1 MMADILLWLIAA
13 LGAVG
18 GIMLGR
24 LWGRA
29 EGKRVGKREGE
40 RDAMVDKIERT
51 ERGRVAVRDGRGAGD
66 PADRLHNNDAHW

>member
-18 GIMLGR
+18 GIVLGR

-29 EGKRVGKREGE
+29 EGERVGKREGE

-51 ERGRVAVRDGRGAGD
+51 ERGRVAVRDGRGDGD
-66 PADRLHNNDAHW
+66 PTDRLHNNDARW

>member
-1 MMADILLWLIAA
+1 MADILLWLVAA
-13 LGAVG
+13 LGAAG
-18 GIMLGR
+18 GVVLGR

-29 EGKRVGKREGE
+29 ERKRVGKLEGE

-66 PADRLHNNDAHW
+66 PAHRLHNNDAYW

>member
-1 MMADILLWLIAA
+1 MADILIWLIAA

-18 GIMLGR
+18 GVVLGR

-29 EGKRVGKREGE
+29 EGKRVGKLEGE
-40 RDAMVDKIERT
+40 RDAMADKIERT
-51 ERGRVAVRDGRGAGD
+51 ERGRVAVRDGRGSGD

>member
-1 MMADILLWLIAA
+1 MADILIWLIAA
-13 LGAVG
+13 LGTFG
-18 GIMLGR
+18 GVVLGR

-29 EGKRVGKREGE
+29 EGKRVGKLEGE

-66 PADRLHNNDAHW
+66 PADRLHNNDARW

>member
-1 MMADILLWLIAA
+1 MADILIWLIAA
-13 LGAVG
+13 VGAFG
-18 GIMLGR
+18 GVVLGR

-29 EGKRVGKREGE
+29 EGERVGKLEGE
-40 RDAMVDKIERT
+40 RDAMVDKIDRT

>member
-18 GIMLGR
+18 GIVLGR

-40 RDAMVDKIERT
+40 RDAVADENERT
-51 ERGRVAVRDGRGAGD
+51 ERGRKAVRDGRGAGD
-66 PADRLHNNDAHW
+66 PAHRLHNNDARW

>member
-1 MMADILLWLIAA
+1 MADILLWLIAA

-18 GIMLGR
+18 GIVLGR

-29 EGKRVGKREGE
+29 EGERVGKREGE

-51 ERGRVAVRDGRGAGD
+51 ERGRVAVRDGRGDGD
-66 PADRLHNNDAHW
+66 PTDRLHNNDAHW